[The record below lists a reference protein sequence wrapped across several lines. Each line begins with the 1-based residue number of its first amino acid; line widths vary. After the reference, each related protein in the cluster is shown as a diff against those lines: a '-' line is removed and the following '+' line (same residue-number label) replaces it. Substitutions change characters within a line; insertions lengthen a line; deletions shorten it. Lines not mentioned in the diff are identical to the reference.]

1 MNRQRFSE
9 GIVIA
14 LLLFAACKRGENVA
28 TGFSPSQSDAPPK
41 ADARLKPGATSTTSY
56 ADALE
61 WFRSARAF
69 RFTLREGDTRAEGS
83 MERKTP
89 GAEKVRFTI
98 AGEEWLASTDKR
110 GVVWTRGGGKE
121 VAPPPNGM
129 RLFQRVTLAFDPQK
143 VEGDAQLVEP
153 DHYRFTDA
161 NTGAVHDVWVAD
173 GRITRM
179 TIGDAVELTITR

>member
-14 LLLFAACKRGENVA
+14 LLLFAACKREQSGA
-28 TGFSPSQSDAPPK
+28 AGSQPAETKPAEARRAESAP
-41 ADARLKPGATSTTSY
+41 LHTTSY
-56 ADALE
+56 ADAMQ

-89 GAEKVRFTI
+89 GAEKVRFTL

-110 GVVWTRGGGKE
+110 GVVWTRGGKE
-121 VAPPPNGM
+121 VAPPTNGM

-179 TIGDAVELTITR
+179 TIGDRFELTITP